1 MDVHV
6 MPELPLAVENHG
18 DARTVSVMKTVVPGA
33 QKNPQRSARRS
44 AAPARPD
51 HFPSSILS
59 RGFGNRR
66 SAAMVQAKLEVG
78 AANDPLEKQADR
90 VAERVVRGAGP
101 AETVIPV
108 AAGVSR
114 KCDGCMDEDRLLQR
128 KAGGGAA
135 PASGVNAVSAMPR
148 LGGGQTMPKASRQFF
163 EPRFGGADFG
173 GVRLHTGPQ
182 AAALA
187 AGVNA
192 KAFTLGRDIVFAE
205 GQYRPGSADGDRLL
219 AHELTHVLQQAAQ
232 PGRGVIQRTPG
243 VDADD
248 SWRELITTE
257 LLPGD
262 PARDAEAAE
271 AMERMRRTASGAD
284 LVNTLWRMFCGSG
297 ECRSNITV
305 SFVASLPSHATEASG
320 FFEPNARNQLNYTVW
335 IESRRPR
342 RSGPGVRSGGIDWPG
357 GSSIDFHISIQDNAS
372 IMANTLYHEL
382 LHIWFLHAR
391 RGAAYRTGHGDVMQ
405 GEIEPEFLGLLRQFG
420 REMETL
426 EAEIHAEAE
435 RRQSRPPPQPEPQAP
450 PPSGVAP
457 PSTHTNGPSRV
468 GFGLHGQGGVVG
480 NDGIGAFGTT
490 IFGADLILGNIA
502 SFNIGP
508 RGLYLSPDHLLL
520 GGAAGFRL
528 RETEDG
534 FSSAGRVT
542 NPLFFDIDLG
552 ILAEVPVGELPL
564 GGDIQFM
571 LSPGIGQEFGRDGPR
586 FYWRVGGLVLISNE
600 SAPTVLGGGTGGIG
614 GRF

>member
-1 MDVHV
+1 M
-6 MPELPLAVENHG
+6 LQ
-18 DARTVSVMKTVVPGA
+18 T
-33 QKNPQRSARRS
+33 
-44 AAPARPD
+44 
-51 HFPSSILS
+51 
-59 RGFGNRR
+59 
-66 SAAMVQAKLEVG
+66 KLKVG
-78 AANDPLEKQADR
+78 AVNDPLEKQADR
-90 VAERVVRGAGP
+90 MADRVVRGAGP
-101 AETVIPV
+101 AETMIP
-108 AAGVSR
+108 ATAGLHR
-114 KCDGCMDEDRLLQR
+114 KCHACGEDDRLLQR
-128 KAGGGAA
+128 KADGAA
-135 PASGVNAVSAMPR
+135 PA
-148 LGGGQTMPKASRQFF
+148 GGAGAAPPQPHGGFALPAASRGWF
-163 EPRFGGADFG
+163 ETRFGGADFSD
-173 GVRLHTGPQ
+173 VRLHTGED
-182 AAALA
+182 AAAMA

-192 KAFTLGRDIVFAE
+192 KAFTLGRDIVFAD
-205 GQYRPGSADGDRLL
+205 GQYQPGTASGNHLL
-219 AHELTHVLQQAAQ
+219 AHELTHVLQQRTK
-232 PGRGVIQRTPG
+232 PGRGVIQREPG

-284 LVNTLWRMFCGSG
+284 LVNTLFRMFCGG
-297 ECRSNITV
+297 DECRSNITV
-305 SFVASLPSHATEASG
+305 SFVESLPSHATEASG
-320 FFEPNARNQLNYTVW
+320 FFEPNARNQRNYTVW
-335 IESRRPR
+335 IESRPPR
-342 RSGPGVRSGGIDWPG
+342 RPGRLGQSGGIDWPG
-357 GSSIDFHISIQDNAS
+357 GSSIDFHIRIGDNAS

-382 LHIWFLHAR
+382 LHIWFIHQR
-391 RGAAYRTGHGDVMQ
+391 RRAVFRTGHGDVMQ
-405 GEIEPEFLGLLRQFG
+405 GEIEPEFYGLLQQFG

-435 RRQSRPPPQPEPQAP
+435 RRQSRPAPEPRPETPLPSTVAP
-450 PPSGVAP
+450 PPAQTS
-457 PSTHTNGPSRV
+457 GPSIV

-480 NDGIGAFGTT
+480 NEGSGAFGTA
-490 IFGADLILGNIA
+490 IFGADLILGDIA

-520 GGAAGFRL
+520 GGAVGLRV

-534 FSSAGRVT
+534 FSSAGPVT

-552 ILAEVPVGELPL
+552 ILAEVPVSELPL

-600 SAPTVLGGGTGGIG
+600 STPAALGGGTGGVG